1 MLSSCF
7 DSFIKPTSFEFVG
20 GHTQLPHIEDLV
32 EEAHIQPSSLYC
44 QSVLAKEAQRWLF
57 SWMNFIVSCSRF
69 VSEWST
75 FLAQKIPIQNSNCS
89 RVFPV
94 PEERPWPFAAEKD
107 SATALIAIVILDDD
121 W

>member
-1 MLSSCF
+1 ML
-7 DSFIKPTSFEFVG
+7 T
-20 GHTQLPHIEDLV
+20 
-32 EEAHIQPSSLYC
+32 
-44 QSVLAKEAQRWLF
+44 KEAQRWLF
-57 SWMNFIVSCSRF
+57 SWMNFVVSYSRF

-107 SATALIAIVILDDD
+107 SATALIAIVILNDD